1 MTWLRVEL
9 GRCCIELHYGGGFA
23 DAIASFIRDFK
34 IQRRDSNENVALTVN
49 LRSFSLYRDNS
60 YLLTFS
66 IVREPSYIWI
76 HGTIFKFR
84 KRNKISSFSVKH
96 EIRHFHAVVVQ
107 KGKEMY
113 KKREAHAK
121 SLFG

>member
-1 MTWLRVEL
+1 MALLRVEL
-9 GRCCIELHYGGGFA
+9 GQCCIELHCGGGLG

-34 IQRRDSNENVALTVN
+34 IQRRESNENVALKVN

-76 HGTIFKFR
+76 QEAIFKFR
-84 KRNKISSFSVKH
+84 KGILKLINNSLRKY
-96 EIRHFHAVVVQ
+96 
-107 KGKEMY
+107 KGN
-113 KKREAHAK
+113 
-121 SLFG
+121 